1 MLDNTQSI
9 ICAFC
14 LAACTSRSPHRH
26 LELCGIA
33 LNLSLTRFAGP
44 LTRPGPSVATRHLPT
59 LWGVTLAE
67 GAFRLF
73 RLFWPFWQFYAV
85 AHFRRFA
92 VAIIRALSTAGA
104 AHPAVRF
111 TARLSARAAGTA
123 AHTSGGGAGLGCGG
137 HAADAVTLAA
147 AYIGRGVEQIP
158 RPAYGRA
165 AVDGLP
171 CCVHQRKAVAFGTG
185 AAASS

>member
-1 MLDNTQSI
+1 M
-9 ICAFC
+9 
-14 LAACTSRSPHRH
+14 
-26 LELCGIA
+26 
-33 LNLSLTRFAGP
+33 
-44 LTRPGPSVATRHLPT
+44 
-59 LWGVTLAE
+59 
-67 GAFRLF
+67 
-73 RLFWPFWQFYAV
+73 
-85 AHFRRFA
+85 
-92 VAIIRALSTAGA
+92 ALSTAGA

-111 TARLSARAAGTA
+111 TARAAGAA
-123 AHTSGGGAGLGCGG
+123 AHTGGGGAGLSCGG

-171 CCVHQRKAVAFGTG
+171 CCVHQRKAVACGTG

>member
-1 MLDNTQSI
+1 MSGK
-9 ICAFC
+9 
-14 LAACTSRSPHRH
+14 P
-26 LELCGIA
+26 
-33 LNLSLTRFAGP
+33 P
-44 LTRPGPSVATRHLPT
+44 VAR
-59 LWGVTLAE
+59 E
-67 GAFRLF
+67 
-73 RLFWPFWQFYAV
+73 
-85 AHFRRFA
+85 
-92 VAIIRALSTAGA
+92 
-104 AHPAVRF
+104 
-111 TARLSARAAGTA
+111 TARRAGGIDRAAGAA

-171 CCVHQRKAVAFGTG
+171 CCVHQRKAVACGTG

>member
-1 MLDNTQSI
+1 MSGKPP
-9 ICAFC
+9 
-14 LAACTSRSPHRH
+14 AAR
-26 LELCGIA
+26 
-33 LNLSLTRFAGP
+33 
-44 LTRPGPSVATRHLPT
+44 
-59 LWGVTLAE
+59 VT
-67 GAFRLF
+67 FRLF
-73 RLFWPFWQFYAV
+73 RLFWPFWQFCAV

-92 VAIIRALSTAGA
+92 VTIIRALSTAGA
-104 AHPAVRF
+104 AHPAVSF
-111 TARLSARAAGTA
+111 TARLSARAAGAA
-123 AHTSGGGAGLGCGG
+123 AHTGGGGAGLGYGG

-171 CCVHQRKAVAFGTG
+171 CCVHQRKAVACGTG